1 MLFYHKK
8 MRKIKNIILV
18 SLITLI
24 CGYSG
29 LNADTSILE
38 VDPTK
43 SYIKFTARHL
53 IGGKV
58 EGEFLA
64 YSAIAKLKNS
74 STIERIE
81 VMIDTNTIDTKHTIR
96 DRHLRQP
103 KFLDYKNHDY
113 ITFIAEGPIS
123 LTDTTITG
131 ILSIKGVLKE
141 VEVPITFNF
150 LKSKISGQLV
160 LSSKVENFII
170 NRSDYKVGGLSF
182 LIRDKII
189 INIELINRVYV
200 KIENNVK

>member
-1 MLFYHKK
+1 
-8 MRKIKNIILV
+8 
-18 SLITLI
+18 
-24 CGYSG
+24 
-29 LNADTSILE
+29 
-38 VDPTK
+38 
-43 SYIKFTARHL
+43 
-53 IGGKV
+53 
-58 EGEFLA
+58 
-64 YSAIAKLKNS
+64 
-74 STIERIE
+74 
-81 VMIDTNTIDTKHTIR
+81 MIDTNTIDTKHTIR

-141 VEVPITFNF
+141 VKVPITFNF